1 MSSSINFPTIN
12 LVQMSDEELAAL
24 RALPELIRQLAAR
37 SKDKLETR
45 LESPREVAKRLRIN
59 IAKVRDAIKR
69 GELPAARRPGRGG
82 HIACWIKPADADRVL
97 GYATSRID

>member
-1 MSSSINFPTIN
+1 
-12 LVQMSDEELAAL
+12 MSDEELAAL
-24 RALPELIRQLAAR
+24 RALPELVRHLTTR
-37 SKDKLETR
+37 SNEKHETR

-59 IAKVRDAIKR
+59 VVKVRDAINR

-97 GYATSRID
+97 GYATSRTD